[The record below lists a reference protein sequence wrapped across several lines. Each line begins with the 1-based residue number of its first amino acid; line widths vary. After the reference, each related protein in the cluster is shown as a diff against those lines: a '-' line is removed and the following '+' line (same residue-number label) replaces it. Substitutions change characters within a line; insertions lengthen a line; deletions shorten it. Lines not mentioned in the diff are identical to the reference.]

1 MNSILI
7 QPENKKDLEL
17 LKTLLKK
24 MKLPYKELTDEE
36 KEDLGLLKAM
46 SETADDENV
55 PLENI
60 MKFLDS

>member
-1 MNSILI
+1 
-7 QPENKKDLEL
+7 
-17 LKTLLKK
+17 

-60 MKFLDS
+60 MNYLDS

>member
-7 QPENKKDLEL
+7 QPANKKDLEL
-17 LKTLLKK
+17 IKTLLKK
-24 MKLPYKELTDEE
+24 MKFPYKELTDEE
-36 KEDLGLLKAM
+36 KKELGLLKAM
-46 SETADDENV
+46 SETNDDEKV